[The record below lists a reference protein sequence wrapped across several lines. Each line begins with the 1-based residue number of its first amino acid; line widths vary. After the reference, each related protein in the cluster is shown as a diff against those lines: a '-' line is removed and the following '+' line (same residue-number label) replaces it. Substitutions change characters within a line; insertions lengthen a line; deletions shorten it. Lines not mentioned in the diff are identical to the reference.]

1 MMNCKFLVPVL
12 AVAAFTLAACDNK
25 PSEGGSKPPAT
36 TQEPAKPGAA
46 PTTPAPEPVKPA
58 PAN

>member
-1 MMNCKFLVPVL
+1 MNYKFLVPIL

-25 PSEGGSKPPAT
+25 QSGGSTTPPAT
-36 TQEPAKPGAA
+36 TQEPAKPDAA
-46 PTTPAPEPVKPA
+46 PSAPAADPAKPA